1 MTLRDVVPVSLTNA
15 MTTTRITSSLIMM
28 RYTVTVRLPQRA
40 ILDNGFFCPRKDAMI
55 TDERYCRHVCDRQG
69 VNCEHR
75 KTKYAQH
82 HF

>member
-1 MTLRDVVPVSLTNA
+1 MARSVS
-15 MTTTRITSSLIMM
+15 I
-28 RYTVTVRLPQRA
+28 RLPPRTT
-40 ILDNGFFCPRKDAMI
+40 LYDGFYCPRRDATI
-55 TDERYCRHVCDRQG
+55 TDERYCRHVCDRHS

>member
-1 MTLRDVVPVSLTNA
+1 MGNAVTVSTTTK
-15 MTTTRITSSLIMM
+15 MTTTRITSSLVPMT
-28 RYTVTVRLPQRA
+28 RNVTIHLLPR
-40 ILDNGFFCPRKDAMI
+40 IPLTDGFYCSQKNALI
-55 TDERYCRHVCDRQG
+55 TDERYCRNVCDRQG